1 MLQVAYVSYII
12 KRIWYV
18 VWYRHCL
25 ALHAGRPGGTCCSGS
40 VRPSARCRD
49 LHRRHGLTIKS
60 CPSALHHSSPVPS
73 RVPVLHAVVRRLTRE
88 FDTADLRSVSDRF
101 PQSLR
106 NCNCTRENSGIQ
118 GRSQLGG
125 GSIEGSGPQPR
136 NTQTSQ

>member
-1 MLQVAYVSYII
+1 MVCGMVPPL
-12 KRIWYV
+12 
-18 VWYRHCL
+18 
-25 ALHAGRPGGTCCSGS
+25 SGIARRS
-40 VRPSARCRD
+40 PWGHLLFRVRPSARCRD

-60 CPSALHHSSPVPS
+60 CPSALRHSSPVPS

-125 GSIEGSGPQPR
+125 GVDRGIRASATQHADQPVR
-136 NTQTSQ
+136 FSEIRRETSEIG